1 LKENRMKARAFSD
14 DQEIKLNPFIEE
26 YVAEVFAAAI
36 RPLKGVDN
44 PKVTE
49 FVLKGRKI
57 DIKVDDKPVEFFGF
71 SKVIITDTLTATLKR
86 LKGFPKEGEVKIVI
100 ES

>member
-1 LKENRMKARAFSD
+1 MKARAFSD

-44 PKVTE
+44 PKVME
-49 FVLKGRKI
+49 FVVKGRKI
-57 DIKVDDKPVEFFGF
+57 DIKVDNKPVEFFGF
-71 SKVIITDTLTATLKR
+71 AKVIVVDTLTATLKR
-86 LKGFPKEGEVKIVI
+86 LKGFSEGDEVKIVI

>member
-1 LKENRMKARAFSD
+1 MKAKAFSNN
-14 DQEIKLNPFIEE
+14 QEIKLNPFIEE

-44 PKVTE
+44 PKVIE
-49 FVLKGRKI
+49 FVVKGRKI
-57 DIKVDDKPVEFFGF
+57 DIKVDDKQVEFHGF
-71 SKVIITDTLTATLKR
+71 AKVIVTDTLIATLKH
-86 LKGFPKEGEVKIVI
+86 LKGFSEEDEKKIVI